1 MEHKKQPFTKRKCT
15 ELASLCSYL
24 IFDWVGGVL
33 LLLAFLVWSADV
45 QVLHVSS
52 KDLGHTNA

>member
-1 MEHKKQPFTKRKCT
+1 MKHKKQPFTKRKCT
-15 ELASLCSYL
+15 ELALLCSYL
-24 IFDWVGGVL
+24 IFDWVGVVL
-33 LLLAFLVWSADV
+33 LFLGFLVWSTDV